1 MFIYLYIDKC
11 TRISALRSVSWGKQ
25 RADKEASGSVLLL
38 LLPSV
43 SGLSFP
49 PHSYIFLFV
58 HSLAPSTVLPPVF
71 VIQRLPASQRLGQT
85 VSVKKN
91 DIPGVPPLF
100 HFLLGSHVPLL

>member
-1 MFIYLYIDKC
+1 MYTYIRIEVGLLGQAEGRQRGFWKRPSSSSSLCLWFVLSSSFI
-11 TRISALRSVSWGKQ
+11 
-25 RADKEASGSVLLL
+25 
-38 LLPSV
+38 
-43 SGLSFP
+43 F
-49 PHSYIFLFV
+49 FLFV